1 MAVPKKNELLRG
13 YTLLEDFKIV
23 GGGTCQWTFATK
35 DGDVFFIKMFLDP
48 RLPSPTGL
56 GSEEVKNQRRERCRT
71 FERHQRDLMER
82 VRKLVGAGGNLIAPI
97 DFFEHEGQ
105 YFKIARKVNASVGAE
120 KEVPT
125 RSIQDRITLC
135 INVGSALQ
143 SLHNNKIV
151 HGDLKLD
158 NILLQKG
165 ADGNFLAKVID
176 FDSSYVVGAPPSSHE
191 ILGDPPY
198 YSPELLDY
206 IQERSTSESL
216 TIASDIFSLGIV
228 FCQYLTGKKPQWSG
242 DHNYLSE
249 AVRSAETITIPKI
262 SEDEDKQARLHE
274 ILKRMISIDPKERP
288 ALFALS
294 NELKTIRDGATGPI
308 IRDPAPSTG
317 GTDAATI
324 STGPSAVVTDTG
336 TILPTPLNDLEL
348 AIASAKRYLDLI
360 LSRKKTKVAIPPAS
374 GSRLRG
380 TLSKLA
386 EPTRAL
392 DDNSA
397 LINAISEVSA
407 TLQKL
412 AES

>member
-1 MAVPKKNELLRG
+1 
-13 YTLLEDFKIV
+13 
-23 GGGTCQWTFATK
+23 
-35 DGDVFFIKMFLDP
+35 
-48 RLPSPTGL
+48 
-56 GSEEVKNQRRERCRT
+56 
-71 FERHQRDLMER
+71 
-82 VRKLVGAGGNLIAPI
+82 
-97 DFFEHEGQ
+97 
-105 YFKIARKVNASVGAE
+105 
-120 KEVPT
+120 
-125 RSIQDRITLC
+125 
-135 INVGSALQ
+135 
-143 SLHNNKIV
+143 
-151 HGDLKLD
+151 
-158 NILLQKG
+158 
-165 ADGNFLAKVID
+165 
-176 FDSSYVVGAPPSSHE
+176 
-191 ILGDPPY
+191 
-198 YSPELLDY
+198 
-206 IQERSTSESL
+206 
-216 TIASDIFSLGIV
+216 
-228 FCQYLTGKKPQWSG
+228 
-242 DHNYLSE
+242 
-249 AVRSAETITIPKI
+249 
-262 SEDEDKQARLHE
+262 
-274 ILKRMISIDPKERP
+274 MISIDPKERP

-360 LSRKKTKVAIPPAS
+360 LSRKKIKVAIPPAS